1 VPDTPTG
8 KETPDVVEKTCRVV
22 LEVTVR
28 IRQITRE
35 SVAGHFTADESGGG
49 LPWEWAER
57 QNRLL
62 LALLK
67 DEEKSAR
74 FLAQIA
80 GDGLGLLL
88 ESEHVGMVPDEE
100 DELWEEVYA
109 GMGREDRA
117 FFRAARRDGIL
128 GENIELIHEAIAVDW
143 KGAEIEEVRV
153 VEGRHAGRG
162 KEKEGGE

>member
-1 VPDTPTG
+1 MPDTPTG

-74 FLAQIA
+74 FLAMIA

-88 ESEHVGMVPDEE
+88 ESEHVGMVSDEE

-109 GMGREDRA
+109 GMGREDVA

-153 VEGRHAGRG
+153 V
-162 KEKEGGE
+162 